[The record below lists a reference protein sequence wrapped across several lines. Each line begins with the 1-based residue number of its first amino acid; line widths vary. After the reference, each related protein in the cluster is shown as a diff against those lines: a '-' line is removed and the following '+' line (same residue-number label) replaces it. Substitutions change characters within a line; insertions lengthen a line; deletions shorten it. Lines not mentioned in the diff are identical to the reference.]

1 MLKSNGNLMIFIL
14 TIGVFSI
21 INTEMGVIGILP
33 LLAERFGVSIPQ
45 AGFLISLFALAVAF
59 SGPVMPLLFSGMER
73 KKVMLL
79 VLGLFALGNI
89 AGMCTD
95 NFAVALAARVLPA
108 FLHPV
113 YCSLAFSVAGAS
125 VPEKDRLKA
134 VAKVI
139 VGGSA
144 GMVLG
149 VPISSFVAANFSL
162 DAAMAVFAA
171 GNLLAFAATL
181 VFVPRLPVEGRASCK
196 EQLVLLKRPVL
207 WLSIAGIIFMNGAVF
222 GVFIFMNGAVF
233 GVFGFYSGYLEQITH
248 LSWNNISAV
257 LFIYG
262 CANILGNIIGGRLL
276 TKAPL
281 RTAVLFAPALA
292 AVYMAVYF
300 TGAYAPAVVALTL
313 VWGIIGGVNVNI
325 NQYWITSAAP
335 EAPDFANGLFLTAAN
350 LGTTFGTMLCGEII
364 ASLGMGSMLFGG
376 IIFLVLCFVFVCA
389 RIYAGRPAGNL
400 QRA

>member
-45 AGFLISLFALAVAF
+45 AGLLISLFALAVAF

-95 NFAVALAARVLPA
+95 NFAVALAARLLPA

-139 VGGSA
+139 VGVSA

-181 VFVPRLPVEGRASCK
+181 VFVPRLPVQGRTSCK
-196 EQLVLLKRPVL
+196 EQL
-207 WLSIAGIIFMNGAVF
+207 
-222 GVFIFMNGAVF
+222 
-233 GVFGFYSGYLEQITH
+233 
-248 LSWNNISAV
+248 V

-300 TGAYAPAVVALTL
+300 TGAYAPAVVALTF
-313 VWGIIGGVNVNI
+313 VWGIIGGINVNI

-376 IIFLVLCFVFVCA
+376 IIFLALCFAFVCA

>member
-45 AGFLISLFALAVAF
+45 AGLLISLFALAVAF

-139 VGGSA
+139 VGVSA

-181 VFVPRLPVEGRASCK
+181 VFVPRLPVQGRASCK
-196 EQLVLLKRPVL
+196 EQLVLLKRPVHY
-207 WLSIAGIIFMNGAVF
+207 APFVEQYQRGAVYIRLRQYSGQYYRRQAAYQSAAAHGGAVCPGTGGRIYG
-222 GVFIFMNGAVF
+222 GVF
-233 GVFGFYSGYLEQITH
+233 Y
-248 LSWNNISAV
+248 
-257 LFIYG
+257 
-262 CANILGNIIGGRLL
+262 RR
-276 TKAPL
+276 L
-281 RTAVLFAPALA
+281 RT
-292 AVYMAVYF
+292 
-300 TGAYAPAVVALTL
+300 GR
-313 VWGIIGGVNVNI
+313 
-325 NQYWITSAAP
+325 
-335 EAPDFANGLFLTAAN
+335 
-350 LGTTFGTMLCGEII
+350 
-364 ASLGMGSMLFGG
+364 GG
-376 IIFLVLCFVFVCA
+376 INACMGHYW
-389 RIYAGRPAGNL
+389 RH
-400 QRA
+400 

>member
-1 MLKSNGNLMIFIL
+1 MIFIL

-45 AGFLISLFALAVAF
+45 AGLLISLFALAVAF

-139 VGGSA
+139 VGVSA

-181 VFVPRLPVEGRASCK
+181 VFVPHLPVEGRTSCK

-222 GVFIFMNGAVF
+222 GVFGFFLAFFGKFFPEIVF
-233 GVFGFYSGYLEQITH
+233 SLVIKSKRRICKEFFLPIAEEIWLNIVFNSKDIKFFFSLKQLEYEVGFKFSTE
-248 LSWNNISAV
+248 IS
-257 LFIYG
+257 
-262 CANILGNIIGGRLL
+262 
-276 TKAPL
+276 
-281 RTAVLFAPALA
+281 
-292 AVYMAVYF
+292 
-300 TGAYAPAVVALTL
+300 
-313 VWGIIGGVNVNI
+313 
-325 NQYWITSAAP
+325 S
-335 EAPDFANGLFLTAAN
+335 
-350 LGTTFGTMLCGEII
+350 
-364 ASLGMGSMLFGG
+364 
-376 IIFLVLCFVFVCA
+376 
-389 RIYAGRPAGNL
+389 
-400 QRA
+400 

>member
-45 AGFLISLFALAVAF
+45 AGLLISLFALAVAF

-113 YCSLAFSVAGAS
+113 YCSL
-125 VPEKDRLKA
+125 

-139 VGGSA
+139 VGVSA

-181 VFVPRLPVEGRASCK
+181 VFVPRLPVQGRTSCK

-207 WLSIAGIIFMNGAVF
+207 WLSIAGI
-222 GVFIFMNGAVF
+222 IFMNGAVF

-300 TGAYAPAVVALTL
+300 TGAYAPAVVALTF
-313 VWGIIGGVNVNI
+313 VWGIIGGINVNI

-350 LGTTFGTMLCGEII
+350 LGTTFGTVLCGEII
-364 ASLGMGSMLFGG
+364 ASWGMCSMVFGG